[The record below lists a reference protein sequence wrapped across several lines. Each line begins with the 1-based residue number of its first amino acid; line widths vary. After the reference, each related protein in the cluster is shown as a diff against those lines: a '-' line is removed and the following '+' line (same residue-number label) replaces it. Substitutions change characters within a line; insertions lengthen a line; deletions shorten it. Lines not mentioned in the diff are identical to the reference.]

1 VTIHLLI
8 NEKHIII
15 MTVNHEYIPQLVAF
29 IIALLIKGT
38 FEHIAATTCT
48 ISKLVDIR
56 EEFIFGFT
64 KREGEGERKREHAT
78 IFCRPVLLA

>member
-1 VTIHLLI
+1 
-8 NEKHIII
+8 

-48 ISKLVDIR
+48 ISSKLGDIR
-56 EEFIFGFT
+56 EEFIFGFP

-78 IFCRPVLLA
+78 MFCRPVLFA